1 MRMAGHMGDHQV
13 TVRNLEVVESNPA
26 RGVIMVKGSVP
37 GAKDALVRIRV
48 ARKHAVK
55 ARLVEKKTEAAA
67 EEAEK
72 E

>member
-1 MRMAGHMGDHQV
+1 
-13 TVRNLEVVESNPA
+13 
-26 RGVIMVKGSVP
+26 
-37 GAKDALVRIRV
+37 VRIRL

-55 ARLVEKKTEAAA
+55 ARLVEKKTEVAA